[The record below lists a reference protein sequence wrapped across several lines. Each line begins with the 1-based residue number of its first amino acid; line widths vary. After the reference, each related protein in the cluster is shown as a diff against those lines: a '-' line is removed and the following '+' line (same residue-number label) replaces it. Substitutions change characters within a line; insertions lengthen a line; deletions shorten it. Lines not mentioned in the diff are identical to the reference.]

1 MAWNIPEKQK
11 LIDVS
16 PVAWGKMT
24 LFFIGSLISI
34 AVACVSWYYF
44 THDANSVLYAL
55 ILCASNL
62 AILLLFAGWRSF
74 QLGICLEKNAV
85 IKAEN
90 AALDKIYS
98 AWASEYISIVDYHFM
113 FPEQAQVENLKQGG
127 EIHII
132 GQQPVMFPVNVD
144 YNTLFYEL
152 LSPLRSVLIT
162 LAKKNKL
169 KVVFPMGMP
178 LDTAA
183 WQSFTLAWRKLG
195 MQEESI
201 QTPAWMM
208 THYAEQIDEWLNYTD
223 NNFRLIITFDP
234 LVSLVGN
241 GANSAS
247 DGVCAWLCA
256 PPATDKNEQLKEK
269 IRIYRAMATN
279 SAELTQD
286 LSDVLNFQSST
297 GIIEKIW
304 IGKLKNQAALGQAI
318 KILNAN
324 NGEEKV
330 RHHFTEF
337 ILGRQGRNNMW
348 AALSLS
354 LASSGD
360 NGSVNLIVSEDEAGI
375 VLSKIKILGKRDAK
389 I

>member
-11 LIDVS
+11 LIEVS
-16 PVAWGKMT
+16 PISWGKMA
-24 LFFIGSLISI
+24 LSFIISLISI

-44 THDANSVLYAL
+44 THDANSIMYAL
-55 ILCASNL
+55 ILCASSL
-62 AILLLFAGWRSF
+62 GMFLLFAGWRSF
-74 QLGICLEKNAV
+74 QLGISLEKNEV

-98 AWASEYISIVDYHFM
+98 EWASQYISIVDYHFM

-127 EIHII
+127 EINII

-162 LAKKNKL
+162 LAKKNII
-169 KVVFPMGMP
+169 KVVFPMDMP
-178 LDTAA
+178 FDTAA
-183 WQSFTLAWRKLG
+183 WQAFTLAWRKLG
-195 MQEESI
+195 MQEEGI
-201 QTPAWMM
+201 QTPVWMI
-208 THYAEQIDEWLNYTD
+208 THYAQQIDEWLNHTD
-223 NNFRLIITFDP
+223 NDFRLIISFDP
-234 LVSLVGN
+234 LVSLLGN
-241 GANSAS
+241 EAKSAS

-256 PPATDKNEQLKEK
+256 PPETDKNERLQEK

-279 SAELTQD
+279 LDELTQD
-286 LSDVLNFQSST
+286 LSDVLHFQSTT
-297 GIIEKIW
+297 GIVEKLW
-304 IGKLKNQAALGQAI
+304 VGKLKNQETVGQTI
-318 KILNAN
+318 KILSAN
-324 NGEEKV
+324 HSEEKI
-330 RHHFTEF
+330 RHHFAEF

-354 LASSGD
+354 LLSSGD
-360 NGSVNLIVSEDEAGI
+360 DGSVNLIVSEDEAGI
-375 VLSKIKILGKRDAK
+375 VLSKVKVLGTRDAK